1 MTNHNGND
9 DRSTRELIAELA
21 RRQADTQTQLDSFL
35 ETANRVLA
43 RSAVLDDV
51 VLELRDSTEQHQR
64 NFSEHQRTTNAALER
79 LEAILLRLIPKGE

>member
-43 RSAVLDDV
+43 RSAVLDDI

-64 NFSEHQRTTNAALER
+64 NFEEHQRTTNAALER
-79 LEAILLRLIPKGE
+79 LEAILLRLIPKGD